1 MAEEIKDYTP
11 ELQKLFVETLISDS
25 ETYSRCQNILSHTY
39 FEQPFMDCV
48 QFIKKYTDQ
57 YGTIPDPE
65 KIHATCG
72 VQLKTIETPTDHVT
86 WFLDEFE
93 QFCRHKA
100 LTDAILTS
108 TDLLEKNQFGA
119 VESLIKDAVGVG
131 LAKNLGTD
139 YYENPADRLTIL
151 RDRDGRTTTGWKSID
166 KKLYGGFNKGELN
179 IFAGGS
185 GAGKSLFLQNLA
197 LNWSIE
203 KLNVVYVSLELSEG
217 LSAMRLDSMSTAIPS
232 KEIMKNIED
241 VSIKVRMDAKRNG
254 NLQVVQLPNGVNVN
268 DIKAYLKEYQIQR
281 KCKINCV
288 IIDYLDLMMP
298 AGRKVPPSDLYVK
311 DKLVSEE
318 LRNLAVEGD
327 YLFVTASQLN
337 RSAVEEIEFDHS
349 HIGGGISKIQTADN
363 VIGIFSSRTMRERG
377 RVQIQFMKTRSSSG
391 VGHKLDLE
399 FDQETLRIRDLA
411 DDAQQVDETES
422 IIDKLKKKSN
432 VEFVKKEPH
441 ESTPATDTDHL
452 RSLLKKFD

>member
-1 MAEEIKDYTP
+1 M
-11 ELQKLFVETLISDS
+11 
-25 ETYSRCQNILSHTY
+25 
-39 FEQPFMDCV
+39 
-48 QFIKKYTDQ
+48 
-57 YGTIPDPE
+57 
-65 KIHATCG
+65 
-72 VQLKTIETPTDHVT
+72 
-86 WFLDEFE
+86 
-93 QFCRHKA
+93 
-100 LTDAILTS
+100 
-108 TDLLEKNQFGA
+108 
-119 VESLIKDAVGVG
+119 LIKDAVGVG

>member
-11 ELQKLFVETLISDS
+11 ELQKLFVETLISDTD
-25 ETYSRCQNILSHTY
+25 TYSRCQSILNHTY
-39 FEQPFMDCV
+39 FEQPFLDCV

-57 YGTIPDPE
+57 YGKIPDPE

-72 VQLKTIETPTDHVT
+72 VKLEIIQTPKDHVT

-119 VESLIKDAVGVG
+119 VEAIIKDAVGVG

-203 KLNVVYVSLELSEG
+203 KLNVVYISLELSEG

-241 VSIKVRMDAKRNG
+241 VSIKVRMDSKRNG

-268 DIKAYLKEYQIQR
+268 DLKAYLKEYQIQR
-281 KCKINCV
+281 KCKVNCV
-288 IIDYLDLMMP
+288 IVDYLDLMMP

-391 VGHKLDLE
+391 VGQKLDLE
-399 FDQETLRIRDLA
+399 FDQQTLRIRDLA
-411 DDAQQVDETES
+411 DDAEQVDESES

-432 VEFVKKEPH
+432 VEFVKEP
-441 ESTPATDTDHL
+441 ETTPANSTDHL

>member
-11 ELQKLFVETLISDS
+11 ELQKLFVETLISDTD
-25 ETYSRCQNILSHTY
+25 TYSRCQSILNHTY
-39 FEQPFMDCV
+39 FEQPFLDCV

-57 YGTIPDPE
+57 YGKIPDPE

-72 VQLKTIETPTDHVT
+72 VKLETIETPTDHVT

-119 VESLIKDAVGVG
+119 VEAIIKDAVGVG

-241 VSIKVRMDAKRNG
+241 VSIKVRMDSKRNG

-268 DIKAYLKEYQIQR
+268 DLKAYLKEYQIQR
-281 KCKINCV
+281 KCKVNCV
-288 IIDYLDLMMP
+288 IVDYLDLMMP
-298 AGRKVPPSDLYVK
+298 ASRKVPPSDLYVK

-391 VGHKLDLE
+391 VGQKLDLE
-399 FDQETLRIRDLA
+399 FDQQTLRIRDLA
-411 DDAQQVDETES
+411 DDAEQVDESES

-432 VEFVKKEPH
+432 VEFVKEP
-441 ESTPATDTDHL
+441 ETTPANSTDHL

>member
-1 MAEEIKDYTP
+1 MW
-11 ELQKLFVETLISDS
+11 
-25 ETYSRCQNILSHTY
+25 C
-39 FEQPFMDCV
+39 
-48 QFIKKYTDQ
+48 
-57 YGTIPDPE
+57 TI
-65 KIHATCG
+65 
-72 VQLKTIETPTDHVT
+72 KTIDTPTDHVT

-241 VSIKVRMDAKRNG
+241 VSIKVRMDSKRNG

-391 VGHKLDLE
+391 VGQKLDLE
-399 FDQETLRIRDLA
+399 FDQQTLRIRDLA
-411 DDAQQVDETES
+411 EDAQQVDEAES

-432 VEFVKKEPH
+432 VEFVKEP
-441 ESTPATDTDHL
+441 ESTPANNADHL

>member
-65 KIHATCG
+65 KIHATSG

-349 HIGGGISKIQTADN
+349 HICGGISKIQTADN

>member
-39 FEQPFMDCV
+39 FEQPFTDCV

-57 YGTIPDPE
+57 YGTLPDTE

-72 VQLKTIETPTDHVT
+72 VQLQTIQTPKDHVT

-119 VESLIKDAVGVG
+119 VETIIKDAVGIG

-139 YYENPADRLTIL
+139 YYENPADRLTTL

-411 DDAQQVDETES
+411 ADAQQVDETES

-432 VEFVKKEPH
+432 VE
-441 ESTPATDTDHL
+441 
-452 RSLLKKFD
+452 